1 MPVPCSWF
9 TIEESDQVTSSP
21 KERLMYSSLSHPSSS
36 KLVSA
41 LMHDRQ
47 ADAANHRLAVVGEPR
62 HLDDGL
68 GIRHLGHAEQVLP
81 DRDADGARVL

>member
-47 ADAANHRLAVVGEPR
+47 ADAANHRLAVVARSAESYTPR
-62 HLDDGL
+62 HL
-68 GIRHLGHAEQVLP
+68 R
-81 DRDADGARVL
+81 RFGAGVGGRRLASALQGR